1 MGQKSGI
8 TLVGCQGGGIATLG
22 AARFKVPWLNPWGR
36 QIVAQ
41 IAEPKILAR
50 DIGPWAVVNG
60 AACLTA
66 PKQVKAFQCTADSDV
81 SRSALPPKALGSDPD
96 PFCMNP
102 QAIHLRSWIQIGKLF
117 KEPETADIAYMNG
130 PIKR

>member
-1 MGQKSGI
+1 MDQLHEWQLKDEHSMECLPRHSALRMGQKSGI
-8 TLVGCQGGGIATLG
+8 TLLGCQGGGIATLG

-66 PKQVKAFQCTADSDV
+66 PKQVQAFSMHC
-81 SRSALPPKALGSDPD
+81 
-96 PFCMNP
+96 
-102 QAIHLRSWIQIGKLF
+102 
-117 KEPETADIAYMNG
+117 
-130 PIKR
+130 